1 MMKTK
6 KKQLFRRRK
15 SCYPNDVNSNT
26 TILSYIRTVRRLI
39 DSLIY
44 RKIEAGRDER
54 RRIETNRNIANE
66 QILFVAKNRI
76 AISMSPHLSVSPA
89 RNESLFSKRCRVARI
104 RHFLSD

>member
-1 MMKTK
+1 MKTK

-15 SCYPNDVNSNT
+15 TCYPNDVNSNT

-54 RRIETNRNIANE
+54 RRIDIANE

-76 AISMSPHLSVSPA
+76 AISMSPHLSVSPT